1 MTRLN
6 VSMPNNKASKKAK
19 QKWIKPQREKVKS
32 TITLGVFKDLPP
44 NNRMLIANTILLEMV
59 TPR

>member
-1 MTRLN
+1 
-6 VSMPNNKASKKAK
+6 MPNNKASKKAK